1 MSPVRQRSGC
11 NGTCDHTD
19 PEKGTCEK
27 ESSAQEKARREEKSG
42 QGKIKTE
49 PPMSQT
55 VFDFTKNLAWEAIPK
70 DVQHQSKRCLLD
82 LIGVAAAGHTTDTSK
97 IINDHAAMMFAGGQ
111 SALFFDGRLVSSA
124 GAAMANG
131 MTIDSMDAH
140 DGHPLTKGHAGC
152 GVLPALVAIIQAERL
167 TLTGTEFLTTLVVGY
182 EIAIRAGIALHATAP
197 DYHTSGA
204 WVAIAAAAMGTRLM
218 DMDAEQ
224 FRHAIG
230 IAEYHG
236 PRSQLMRVVDAPT
249 MLKDGSGWG
258 AMAGVSAAYLS
269 QSGFTGAPA
278 ISVEDTAYFD
288 DLGDKWH
295 MMGQYFKLYPVCRWA
310 QPAVEAAAALKQE
323 HRFLASDIRSIL
335 IETFHEGKRLAVGKP
350 KSSDEAQY
358 NLPFSVAAFL
368 VCDTLGPKQVT
379 GAGLNNPDVLNTMD
393 KITVTED
400 ETFNARFPA
409 ERWARAIITLND
421 GQRFTSA
428 DTTAQGDWDN
438 PPTDQTLDAKYD
450 DLTRDSGLNADF
462 KQIKDMVWDMD
473 CVLSADKLIS
483 LLSTSTKSAR

>member
-1 MSPVRQRSGC
+1 MP
-11 NGTCDHTD
+11 
-19 PEKGTCEK
+19 
-27 ESSAQEKARREEKSG
+27 
-42 QGKIKTE
+42 
-49 PPMSQT
+49 QT
-55 VFDFTKNLAWEAIPK
+55 VFDFCKNLTWEAIPN

-82 LIGVAAAGHTTDTSK
+82 LIGVAAAGRTTPTSR
-97 IINDHAAMMFAGGQ
+97 IINDHAAMMFGGGQ

-152 GVLPALVAIIQAERL
+152 GVLPALIAIIQQQEL
-167 TLTGTEFLTTLVVGY
+167 TLSGTEFLTTLVVGY

-204 WVAIAAAAMGTRLM
+204 WVAIAAAAMGARLM
-218 DMDAEQ
+218 DMSKPQ

-236 PRSQLMRVVDAPT
+236 PRSQMMRVVDAPT

-258 AMAGVSAAYLS
+258 AMAGVSAAYLA

-278 ISVEDTAYFD
+278 ISVEETEYFN

-323 HRFLASDIRSIL
+323 HGFLANDIRSIR

-350 KSSDEAQY
+350 NSSDETQY

-409 ERWARAIITLND
+409 ERWARAIISLHD
-421 GQRFTSA
+421 GQTFISA
-428 DTTAQGDWDN
+428 NTTAQGDAHN
-438 PPTDQTLDAKYD
+438 PPSDTVLNTKFDN
-450 DLTRDSGLNADF
+450 LTRDSGLSLDF
-462 KQIKDMVWDMD
+462 QKIKRAIWELDGASAVDDLFAQICAKP
-473 CVLSADKLIS
+473 S
-483 LLSTSTKSAR
+483 

>member
-1 MSPVRQRSGC
+1 
-11 NGTCDHTD
+11 
-19 PEKGTCEK
+19 
-27 ESSAQEKARREEKSG
+27 
-42 QGKIKTE
+42 
-49 PPMSQT
+49 MSQT
-55 VFDFTKNLAWEAIPK
+55 VFEFTKNLTWEAIPN

-82 LIGVAAAGHTTDTSK
+82 LIGVASAGRTTPTSDM
-97 IINDHAAMMFAGGQ
+97 INNHAAAMFGGGK
-111 SALFFDGRLVSSA
+111 SALFFDGRLVSPA

-131 MTIDSMDAH
+131 MTIDSIDAH
-140 DGHPLTKGHAGC
+140 DGHVLTKGHAGC
-152 GVLPALVAIIQAERL
+152 GVLPALVAIIQAQEL
-167 TLTGTEFLTTLVVGY
+167 TLTGAEFLTTLVVGY

-204 WVAIAAAAMGTRLM
+204 WVAIAAAAIGARLM
-218 DMDAEQ
+218 DMDQ
-224 FRHAIG
+224 DQIRHAIG

-236 PRSQLMRVVDAPT
+236 PRSQMMRVIDAPT

-258 AMAGVSAAYLS
+258 AMAGVSAAYLA

-288 DLGDKWH
+288 DLGNKWH

-310 QPAVEAAAALKQE
+310 QPAVEAAAVLKHE
-323 HRFLASDIRSIL
+323 NDFHANDIRSIQ

-350 KSSDEAQY
+350 TSSDEAQY
-358 NLPFSVAAFL
+358 NLPFSVAAYL
-368 VCDTLGPKQVT
+368 VHNSLGPNQVS
-379 GAGLNNPDVLNTMD
+379 GAGLTDPATLKTMD

-409 ERWARAIITLND
+409 ERWARATITLND

-438 PPTDQTLDAKYD
+438 PPTDETLDAKYD

-473 CVLSADKLIS
+473 CAQSADKLIS
-483 LLSTSTKSAR
+483 LLSTSTNSPR